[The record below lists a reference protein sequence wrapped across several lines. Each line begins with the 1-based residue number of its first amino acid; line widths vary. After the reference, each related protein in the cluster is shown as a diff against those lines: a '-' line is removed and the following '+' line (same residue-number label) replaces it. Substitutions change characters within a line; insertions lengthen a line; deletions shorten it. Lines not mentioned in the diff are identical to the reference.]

1 LAVAVEAVQA
11 EMMVLE
17 AEHHLLLL
25 ALKQLLLLA
34 QLGEVGQAIMDKLG
48 RVQGLQEGLGLMEH

>member
-1 LAVAVEAVQA
+1 VVAVEAVQV

-34 QLGEVGQAIMDKLG
+34 QLGEVGQAIMDKLDQ
-48 RVQGLQEGLGLMEH
+48 VPGLQEGLGLMEH